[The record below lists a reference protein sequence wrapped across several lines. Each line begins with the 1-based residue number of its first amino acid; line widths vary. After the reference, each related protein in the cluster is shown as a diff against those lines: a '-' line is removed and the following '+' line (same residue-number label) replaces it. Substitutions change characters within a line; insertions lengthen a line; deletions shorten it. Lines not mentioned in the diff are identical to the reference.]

1 MSAVSGNR
9 PRGVGTGEWL
19 FRRRGWIPVP
29 LILLAIAVT
38 NGVGLRT
45 MAGLFVVLLGWGIR
59 IWAVAHIGPGSRT
72 RGDEVDRLTYT
83 GPYELSRNP
92 IYVAN
97 LVIYAGLGLMTQ
109 RLAMVLLLCVCM
121 LVHYSFIIRWEEW
134 NLQRRLGE
142 AYRSYLNRVPRWFG
156 PSAPVHAAAH
166 KISAHDRWPAA
177 LRSEQS
183 TLIAVGAVAVSIL
196 IRGALGV

>member
-1 MSAVSGNR
+1 MSTGSEPR
-9 PRGVGTGEWL
+9 PRGVDAGRWL

-29 LILLAIAVT
+29 LIVVAIAAT
-38 NGVGLRT
+38 NGVGLWT
-45 MAGLFVVLLGWGIR
+45 VIGLVVVLLGWAGR
-59 IWAVAHIGPGSRT
+59 IWAVAHIGPASRT
-72 RGDEVDRLTYT
+72 RSDDVERLTYT

-97 LVIYAGLGLMTQ
+97 LVIYVGLGLMTQ
-109 RLAMVLLLCVCM
+109 RLVLAACMLLCM
-121 LVHYSFIIRWEEW
+121 LVHYSLIVRWEEW

-166 KISAHDRWPAA
+166 KIAAHERWPAA
-177 LRSEQS
+177 LRSERS
-183 TLIAVGAVAVSIL
+183 TLLAVGVVAVSML
-196 IRGALGV
+196 VRGALSV